1 MCNLQ
6 TLHCLLPDKIRK
18 ASSRQDQKS
27 MTVGVDR
34 PDFRMFV
41 LGYPADAFVPLAKR
55 ETKERRYTPCQ

>member
-1 MCNLQ
+1 
-6 TLHCLLPDKIRK
+6 
-18 ASSRQDQKS
+18 

-55 ETKERRYTPCQ
+55 ETKNDATRLAIRNPHRET